1 MSGLTVQL
9 ALADQIRDAQIG
21 DALGEGLQVSHLL
34 ITFPTPPCIDIF
46 PNEEYQIQEA
56 FGKANTVIYLD
67 VRARVNTPDHDGAQE
82 LLLALMDPTADTS
95 IQKAINADPTLNG
108 EAESAFVS
116 AGPKGFGIYPSVDP
130 GVAGYTGCLWTVRVT
145 L

>member
-1 MSGLTVQL
+1 MQMEI
-9 ALADQIRDAQIG
+9 AEQIRAAQIG
-21 DALGEGLQVSHLL
+21 DALGEGLQVAHLL
-34 ITFPTPPCIDIF
+34 IPFPTPPCIDMF
-46 PNEEYQIQEA
+46 PSEEYQLQEA

-108 EAESAFVS
+108 EAEDAFVS
-116 AGPKGFGIYPSVDP
+116 SGPRGFGLYPSSDP
-130 GVAGYTGCLWTVRVT
+130 AVAGYLGCLWTVRVT